1 MKRYFIVAVALLA
14 VAGKAL
20 AFVPFGHQTISA
32 LADKYMTEK
41 AKSEVKAIL
50 KSDMVEEANWLNSL
64 RDKAETAHTKEWH
77 FFTLDAKGKSTT
89 TAENDGVV
97 QLEKAIAVLR
107 NRAAESDSLVN
118 ASLRSVIHLVG
129 DMHCLSHIRIEGIEA
144 TKGFSYEVSN
154 EAVGK
159 AFKSWKASWYNLW
172 ERTFTN
178 RYTIYTPQYYADDVD
193 LFANDK
199 KAEYEKGTPRF
210 WVENGGEDV
219 VRALQHFNTKELVPT
234 QVVQIHEYN
243 HTRCVAKAGYR
254 LAALL
259 NDIFK

>member
-1 MKRYFIVAVALLA
+1 MKRYFIVAVAVLA
-14 VAGKAL
+14 VAGEAL
-20 AFVPFGHQTISA
+20 AFNPFGHQTVSA

-50 KSDMVEEANWLNSL
+50 KSDMVKEANWLNSL
-64 RDKAETAHTKEWH
+64 RGQEATAYTKEWH
-77 FFTLDAKGKSTT
+77 YFTLDAKGKSTT

-107 NRAAESDSLVN
+107 NRANESDSLVN

-144 TKGFSYEVSN
+144 TNGFSYEVSN
-154 EAVGK
+154 EGK
-159 AFKSWKASWYNLW
+159 GKNFKSWKASWYYLW
-172 ERTFTN
+172 ERTFFN
-178 RYTIYTPQYYADDVD
+178 RYTLFTPQYYADDVD
-193 LFANDK
+193 IYANDK
-199 KAEYEKGTPRF
+199 RAEYEKGEPRF

-219 VRALQHFNTKELVPT
+219 VRALPYFNTKELVPT
-234 QVVQIHEYN
+234 QTVQIQEYN
-243 HTRCVAKAGYR
+243 HTKCVAKAGYR